1 MSNRITASGITIR
14 SLEEIKDLIINGD
27 GDVPGLQEIYGEDAI
42 FETDSPDGQL
52 VGIFAQAIRDLEEL
66 ALQVYSSFDPDQA
79 VGRSLDNRV
88 LYNAI
93 IRKGATYTIIPVTVT
108 CGPQPTTLYGID
120 EVGEDGDDLFV
131 VSDNLGNEFYL
142 LNSYQLAPNQV
153 ATLSFRAKTLGKV
166 EVTTNSVT
174 RMVNYNTSIVKV
186 VNSSNALVVGENEET
201 DEELRI
207 RRAKAVGYG
216 LYGSVEVLEN
226 SIRQLENVTDVR
238 VFENKTDS
246 VDTSPEAGG
255 SFPAHSIWAIV
266 EGGNNEKIG
275 AVLFLRGN
283 LGCGMKYVAPVNG
296 GVSVDVENVQGG
308 YDRIEFSRPRY
319 EPLLLRIT
327 ATPKNSRAYLNQD
340 GFKEELVK
348 NLKFYIYS
356 PASTTDID
364 CTARVI
370 QDDMSYYDIDVV
382 RRADAQQYVYSQD
395 ITYGYWTSIT
405 DGVLRININDGLSE
419 RRYTGLNF
427 SGVSSISDI
436 ASIINTKI
444 VGYGN
449 VTVVNNTLRFSSLI
463 AGTDAHYQSFLP
475 IEDDGSGGGT
485 DIYELLGTLTKEWHV
500 TEGNWKELMFP
511 ATYQHKFTLS
521 KDDIILTSLSWGS

>member
-1 MSNRITASGITIR
+1 MPNRITASGITIR

-27 GDVPGLQEIYGEDAI
+27 NDVPGLQEIYGQDAI

-93 IRKGATYTIIPVTVT
+93 RRKGATYTIIPVTVT
-108 CGPQPTTLYGID
+108 CGPQATTLYGID

-166 EVTTNSVT
+166 EVATNSVT
-174 RMVNYNTSIVKV
+174 RMVNYNTNIIKV

-207 RRAKAVGYG
+207 RRAKAVGIG

-226 SIRQLENVTDVR
+226 ALRQLEDVTDAR
-238 VFENKTDS
+238 VFENKDD
-246 VDTSPEAGG
+246 VADTSAKAGG
-255 SFPAHSIWAIV
+255 NFPAHSIWTIV

-275 AVLFLRGN
+275 AVLFLKDN
-283 LGCGMKYVAPVNG
+283 LGCGAKQLSSADN

-308 YDRIEFSRPRY
+308 YDTMYFCRPKY

-348 NLKFYIYS
+348 NTKFYIYS
-356 PASTTDID
+356 PVSTTDID

-370 QDDMSYYDIDVV
+370 QDDMSYYDIDVM
-382 RRADAQQYVYSQD
+382 RRADAEQLVTTQD
-395 ITYGYWTSIT
+395 IVYGDWTSIT
-405 DGVLRININDGLSE
+405 DGVLKVNINDGLSSHTF
-419 RRYTGLNF
+419 TGLNF
-427 SGVSSISDI
+427 SGVNNV
-436 ASIINTKI
+436 AGVVNVINTAI
-444 VGYGN
+444 SGYG
-449 VTVVNNTLRFSSLI
+449 TATKVNNTIQFKSATS
-463 AGTDAHYQSFLP
+463 GTDDHYQSFLP
-475 IEDDGSGGGT
+475 VADDSNSGT
-485 DIYELLGTLTKEWHV
+485 DIYTLLGSLKTTWSMQ
-500 TEGNWKELMFP
+500 EGDWQELMFP
-511 ATYQHKFTLS
+511 ETYQHKFTLS
-521 KDDIILTSLSWGS
+521 KDSIILTSLSWSD